1 MLYLVDCLYWSCF
14 KKMKQQTKPTL
25 PNTKKSA
32 ALIQSSD
39 SLIAI
44 TLKMKKKKKLGKGN
58 IYSSKL
64 STKYMKS
71 GIGGKAP

>member
-1 MLYLVDCLYWSCF
+1 MYRSIGLHKHFQECIYLLYLVDCLYWSCF

-32 ALIQSSD
+32 AFIQSSD

-44 TLKMKKKKKLGKGN
+44 TLKMKKKKVGQGEH
-58 IYSSKL
+58 IF
-64 STKYMKS
+64 
-71 GIGGKAP
+71 

>member
-1 MLYLVDCLYWSCF
+1 
-14 KKMKQQTKPTL
+14 MKQQTKPTL

-44 TLKMKKKKKLGKGN
+44 TLKMKKKKKSWARGTYILV
-58 IYSSKL
+58 S
-64 STKYMKS
+64 
-71 GIGGKAP
+71 